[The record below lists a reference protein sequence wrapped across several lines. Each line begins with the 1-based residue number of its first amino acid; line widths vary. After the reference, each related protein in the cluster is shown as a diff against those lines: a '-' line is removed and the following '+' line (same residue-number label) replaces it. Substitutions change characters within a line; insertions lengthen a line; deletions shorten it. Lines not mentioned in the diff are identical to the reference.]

1 MSQTN
6 SENRSKTST
15 LLPQSGPEILLGV
28 AIIIS
33 LLVAACLI
41 VSDYREKSALPE
53 VDAYKVQKNS
63 EHHLT
68 IMCIDGYRY
77 LMNDAAVRYA
87 VQMWENGPEGPR
99 PSQSPASDCSAPC
112 QRIWPGASYPGPSGK
127 TKGLPPLP
135 ADREPWLPGIA
146 GRACQEKRNI
156 G

>member
-33 LLVAACLI
+33 LLAAAYLI

-53 VDAYKVQKNS
+53 IDAYKEQKNS
-63 EHHLT
+63 EHNLT

-77 LMNDAAVRYA
+77 LTNDATMQYA

-99 PSQSPASDCSAPC
+99 PSQCPREIQGNAADAK
-112 QRIWPGASYPGPSGK
+112 PG
-127 TKGLPPLP
+127 
-135 ADREPWLPGIA
+135 E
-146 GRACQEKRNI
+146 
-156 G
+156 

>member
-99 PSQSPASDCSAPC
+99 PSQCPREIQGNAADAKPGECLFSA
-112 QRIWPGASYPGPSGK
+112 
-127 TKGLPPLP
+127 LPKDLARSLIPRAFRQNERAP
-135 ADREPWLPGIA
+135 PIA
-146 GRACQEKRNI
+146 RG
-156 G
+156 

>member
-15 LLPQSGPEILLGV
+15 LLPQSGPEILLAV

-33 LLVAACLI
+33 LLAAAYLI

-53 VDAYKVQKNS
+53 IDAYKEQKNS
-63 EHHLT
+63 EHNLT

-99 PSQSPASDCSAPC
+99 LSQCPRKKQGDAVDAK
-112 QRIWPGASYPGPSGK
+112 PG
-127 TKGLPPLP
+127 
-135 ADREPWLPGIA
+135 E
-146 GRACQEKRNI
+146 
-156 G
+156 

>member
-33 LLVAACLI
+33 LLAAACLI

-63 EHHLT
+63 EHNLT

-77 LMNDAAVRYA
+77 LTNDAAMQYA
-87 VQMWENGPEGPR
+87 VQMWENGPEGPS
-99 PSQSPASDCSAPC
+99 PSQCPREIQGNATDAK
-112 QRIWPGASYPGPSGK
+112 PG
-127 TKGLPPLP
+127 
-135 ADREPWLPGIA
+135 E
-146 GRACQEKRNI
+146 
-156 G
+156 

>member
-33 LLVAACLI
+33 LLAAAYLI

-53 VDAYKVQKNS
+53 IDAYKEQKNS
-63 EHHLT
+63 EHNLT

-77 LMNDAAVRYA
+77 LTNDAAMHAVRSTD
-87 VQMWENGPEGPR
+87 VGKRPRGPKALPV
-99 PSQSPASDCSAPC
+99 SA
-112 QRIWPGASYPGPSGK
+112 
-127 TKGLPPLP
+127 
-135 ADREPWLPGIA
+135 
-146 GRACQEKRNI
+146 
-156 G
+156 

>member
-28 AIIIS
+28 AIIIP
-33 LLVAACLI
+33 LLAAAYLI

-53 VDAYKVQKNS
+53 IDAYKEQKNS
-63 EHHLT
+63 EHNLT

-99 PSQSPASDCSAPC
+99 LSQCPREIQGMRLTQSPASDCSAPC
-112 QRIWPGASYPGPSGK
+112 QRIWPAVSYPGPSGK
-127 TKGLPPLP
+127 TKGLPP
-135 ADREPWLPGIA
+135 IA
-146 GRACQEKRNI
+146 RG
-156 G
+156 